1 MANALIAKKL
11 RCHPKVKSIN
21 NRPLTGY
28 MLLGLA
34 LEYVECFNR
43 KETPVVMQSFERVV
57 SIESERFVEQLYDE
71 TLAQINTRFDFSQKE
86 DTLVNVALNEN
97 FQELEVVYTNKEMD
111 TYLEDLIDKCD
122 QELSKRLKNIL
133 SIRNLV
139 EVRNDFE

>member
-1 MANALIAKKL
+1 
-11 RCHPKVKSIN
+11 
-21 NRPLTGY
+21 

-71 TLAQINTRFDFSQKE
+71 ILAQINTRFDFSQKE